1 MRAFGALCALVL
13 RGQTQAVLA
22 ELPSLPDP
30 NLQLPGGQ
38 SLLHL
43 AAKVPYSE
51 VLLDALALRGAAMD
65 LQDQVGTTAAMVAAD
80 HGRASN
86 LQRLLEHGADPL
98 LEDDHRRTALHL
110 AAAARRTACVR
121 VLLAHGVPPDGADP
135 TNPPLLA
142 CIGSKEDLAVES
154 LLLAYGADPQAGPY
168 PDAALK
174 LALAY
179 ENTELAKL
187 LISQG

>member
-1 MRAFGALCALVL
+1 MRDLGALCALVL

-30 NLQLPGGQ
+30 NAQLPGGQ
-38 SLLHL
+38 GLLHL
-43 AAKVPYSE
+43 AAKVPGSE
-51 VLLDALALRGAAMD
+51 VLLDALAMRGATLD
-65 LQDQVGTTAAMVAAD
+65 LQDNAGTTAAMVAAD

-86 LQRLLEHGADPL
+86 LHRLLEHGADPL
-98 LEDDHRRTALHL
+98 LEDRHRRTALHL
-110 AAAARRTACVR
+110 AAAARRANCVR
-121 VLLAHGVPPDGADP
+121 VLLAHGVSPDGADRSN
-135 TNPPLLA
+135 TPLLA
-142 CIGSKEDLAVES
+142 CIGTQRDLTVES

-179 ENTELAKL
+179 ENTDLARL